1 MTQMEEL
8 PQEALIALRSG
19 KLIDAIKITREK
31 TGLGLK
37 ESKDL
42 VDRYLDTHPNEQVFI
57 QEQLAQRSRSGIQFL
72 VAVLFLIAMLVWFIF
87 K

>member
-1 MTQMEEL
+1 MTQIEEL
-8 PQEALIALRSG
+8 PHEALIALRSG

-72 VAVLFLIAMLVWFIF
+72 VVFLFLIAMLVWFIF

>member
-8 PQEALIALRSG
+8 PYEALIALRSG

>member
-8 PQEALIALRSG
+8 PHEALIALRSG

-42 VDRYLDTHPNEQVFI
+42 VDRYLDTHPNEQIFI

-72 VAVLFLIAMLVWFIF
+72 VTVLFLIAMLVWFIF

>member
-1 MTQMEEL
+1 MSQMEEL
-8 PQEALIALRSG
+8 PHEALIALRSG

-72 VAVLFLIAMLVWFIF
+72 VTVLFLIAMLVWFIF
-87 K
+87 I

>member
-1 MTQMEEL
+1 MNQQLEL
-8 PQEALIALRSG
+8 PQEALQALRSG
-19 KLIDAIKITREK
+19 QLIEAIKITREK

-42 VDRYLDTHPNEQVFI
+42 VDQYLNDHPNEQSHL
-57 QEQLAQRSRSGIQFL
+57 QEQLAQRSRGGLKFAVFMFL
-72 VAVLFLIAMLVWFIF
+72 LITVIAWMIW

>member
-8 PQEALIALRSG
+8 PHEALIALRSG

-72 VAVLFLIAMLVWFIF
+72 VTVLFLIAMLVWFIF

>member
-8 PQEALIALRSG
+8 PHEALIALRSG

-42 VDRYLDTHPNEQVFI
+42 VDRYLDTHPNEQIFI

-72 VAVLFLIAMLVWFIF
+72 VAVLFLIDMLVWFIF